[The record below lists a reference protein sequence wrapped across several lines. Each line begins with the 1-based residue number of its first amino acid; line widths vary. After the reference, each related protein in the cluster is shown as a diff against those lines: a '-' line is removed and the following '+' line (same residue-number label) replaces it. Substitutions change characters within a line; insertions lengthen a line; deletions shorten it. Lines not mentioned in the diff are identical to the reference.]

1 MTYSLARFV
10 ISCLIASA
18 TLFGCSDDTPLPFN
32 SAEWKSGDRYLR
44 GRMTGHLRNDS
55 LLIGKS
61 KSEILEMLGPSEDDS
76 DLTRLN

>member
-1 MTYSLARFV
+1 
-10 ISCLIASA
+10 
-18 TLFGCSDDTPLPFN
+18 
-32 SAEWKSGDRYLR
+32 YLR

-76 DLTRLN
+76 DLTRLNYLINHGNTGTMGLGGPWMFDFTVILDSTTHKVIEVTCRD